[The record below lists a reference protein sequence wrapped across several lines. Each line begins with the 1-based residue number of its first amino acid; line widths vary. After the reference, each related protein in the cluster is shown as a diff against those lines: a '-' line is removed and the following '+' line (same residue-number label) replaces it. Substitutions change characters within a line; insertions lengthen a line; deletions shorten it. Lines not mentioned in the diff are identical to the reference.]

1 MKKARSRPGFRSSEV
16 AQAAGAD
23 AFFAGFLAAVVWLLL
38 DLGAAVVVLLCDD
51 DWCFMLES
59 PAAIG
64 ALPAGAEADCAKAP
78 KLTAEAMTAAMRVF
92 MECPLMWWK
101 AYEQGSG

>member
-1 MKKARSRPGFRSSEV
+1 
-16 AQAAGAD
+16 
-23 AFFAGFLAAVVWLLL
+23 LAAVVWLLL
-38 DLGAAVVVLLCDD
+38 DLGAALVLVVFDD

-64 ALPAGAEADCAKAP
+64 AFEAGAEADCAKAP

-92 MECPLMWWK
+92 M
-101 AYEQGSG
+101 